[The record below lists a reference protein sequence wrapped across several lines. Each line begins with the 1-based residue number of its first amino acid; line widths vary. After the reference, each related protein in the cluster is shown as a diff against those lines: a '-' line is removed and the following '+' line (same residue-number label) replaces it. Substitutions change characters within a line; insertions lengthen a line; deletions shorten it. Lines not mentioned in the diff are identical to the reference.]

1 MQHSHSLLD
10 YNFKTT
16 NTVPA
21 GRLKPLSI
29 PSIDMPGATE
39 KTISTQRF
47 KLKLS
52 SQGDQS
58 QTGMLLVK
66 HTYIWGKT
74 SVTSFDRKPNKITLF
89 MFFGETAIGTLTL
102 RLDSPTGL
110 DADQLYRR
118 ETDLLRHRG
127 HKICEFSQMA
137 LDRNIRSKRVLASL
151 FHLAFLYAT
160 RVHGCTDIMLE
171 STARHVSFYQE
182 KFGFSLFSKEKECPR
197 AKSTAMLLRLPAEYV
212 ENKLNEVEALTV
224 GNTPKQSKQMYTY
237 FFNKNA
243 EADLLRKLL
252 ANAQNE

>member
-1 MQHSHSLLD
+1 MQSSHSQLD
-10 YNFKTT
+10 YNFKAP

-21 GRLKPLSI
+21 GRLKPLSV
-29 PSIDMPGATE
+29 PSLEMPGATE

-52 SQGDQS
+52 SQGEQG

-66 HTYIWGKT
+66 HAYVWGNT
-74 SVTSFDRKPNKITLF
+74 SITSFDRKPNKITLF

-118 ETDLLRHRG
+118 EMDLLRHRG
-127 HKICEFSQMA
+127 HKICEFTQMA
-137 LDRNIRSKRVLASL
+137 LDRNIRSKRVMASL
-151 FHLAFLYAT
+151 FHLAYLYAT
-160 RVHGCTDIMLE
+160 KVHGCTDIMLE

-212 ENKLNEVEALTV
+212 ENMLNEVEALAA
-224 GNTPKQSKQMYTY
+224 GNTTNQSKQIYAY
-237 FFNKNA
+237 FLNKNA
-243 EADLLRKLL
+243 EADLLHKLL
-252 ANAQNE
+252 TDSQNE